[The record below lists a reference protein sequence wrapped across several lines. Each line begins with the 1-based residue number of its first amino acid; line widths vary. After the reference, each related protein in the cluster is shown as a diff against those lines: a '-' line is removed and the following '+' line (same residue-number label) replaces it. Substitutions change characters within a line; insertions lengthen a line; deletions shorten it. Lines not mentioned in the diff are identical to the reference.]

1 MQEITTLTALVMRR
15 ARDLIADYGWPDH
28 TDVDQRDPVNKPGW
42 ISIYVRLD
50 AANIAHL
57 LPLLCTGEVPAELQ
71 SAMTKT
77 CPTTVEISGI
87 SSGVNATA
95 FSFKV
100 HRMFV
105 NKSLFLLS
113 VLFSA
118 GLVQA
123 TEHTENRQ
131 FIQEQLKLDRQ
142 RFRELQT
149 PEFLKQPRPVAPQE
163 QSFLDAQAQQF
174 RQSMQPGERPVEAAL
189 VFVSFSMPPD
199 ELKQRVQ
206 DAAALNIPVV
216 IRGMVNGDMRAT
228 ANAVAG
234 LVKES
239 NTGGVQIDPTTFRK
253 YNITAVPV
261 LIVTCGNQGDQVDR
275 LQGDLMLHQALKR
288 VAEEG
293 DCAQTAKSLLG
304 EEGE

>member
-1 MQEITTLTALVMRR
+1 
-15 ARDLIADYGWPDH
+15 
-28 TDVDQRDPVNKPGW
+28 
-42 ISIYVRLD
+42 
-50 AANIAHL
+50 
-57 LPLLCTGEVPAELQ
+57 
-71 SAMTKT
+71 
-77 CPTTVEISGI
+77 
-87 SSGVNATA
+87 
-95 FSFKV
+95 
-100 HRMFV
+100 MFV

>member
-1 MQEITTLTALVMRR
+1 MYVYKTLFFLAALLTTSLVL
-15 ARDLIADYGWPDH
+15 ATDH
-28 TDVDQRDPVNKPGW
+28 TD
-42 ISIYVRLD
+42 
-50 AANIAHL
+50 
-57 LPLLCTGEVPAELQ
+57 
-71 SAMTKT
+71 
-77 CPTTVEISGI
+77 
-87 SSGVNATA
+87 
-95 FSFKV
+95 
-100 HRMFV
+100 
-105 NKSLFLLS
+105 
-113 VLFSA
+113 
-118 GLVQA
+118 
-123 TEHTENRQ
+123 NRQ

-142 RFRELQT
+142 RFQSLQT
-149 PEFLKQPRPVAPQE
+149 PDYLKQPRPSAPQD
-163 QSFLDAQAQQF
+163 QTFLDAQAQQF
-174 RQSMQPGERPVEAAL
+174 RQTMQAGERPVDAAL

-261 LIVTCGNQGDQVDR
+261 LIVACGNQGDKVDR
-275 LQGDLMLHQALKR
+275 LQGDLTLHQALKR

-293 DCAQTAKSLLG
+293 DCAQTAESLLG
-304 EEGE
+304 EGEQ